1 MAVSPEFPESQ
12 SNGDLASPWSN
23 PYYPT
28 QLNIQY
34 VDGWA
39 STTTAT
45 TSHWGYRTHTI
56 DTVNR
61 DWQISGWFDN
71 TDVSGDGFIEIFFID
86 GSGDGYSLGVGNA
99 YHLYPYSG
107 GTRGSAFTN
116 FDKTAAAYVP
126 VYIEVTFEYATGEWR
141 VYEDGIEQG
150 SQVHTTHQA
159 ADKATFGAVMYS
171 DDSPQESR
179 WRKLT
184 IKDYIDV

>member
-86 GSGDGYSLGVGNA
+86 GSGDGYSLGVGRDT
-99 YHLYPYSG
+99 G
-107 GTRGSAFTN
+107 GR
-116 FDKTAAAYVP
+116 
-126 VYIEVTFEYATGEWR
+126 R
-141 VYEDGIEQG
+141 
-150 SQVHTTHQA
+150 
-159 ADKATFGAVMYS
+159 
-171 DDSPQESR
+171 
-179 WRKLT
+179 
-184 IKDYIDV
+184 